1 MSSANNDLPRYD
13 IEISDGANKVGLRV
27 TAGKASAI
35 RRIPRGQGVE
45 DKEHT
50 QSDWSGG
57 RGASVVADDPDKFF
71 DSYAALTDRS
81 GQITPAPLPGFGIV
95 ENSLAWRNV
104 NVWPS
109 REAANAPYLYTVI
122 QPGDVLGWRFT
133 IAATYSNPHVFWWSS
148 MPEAS
153 DLAIQM
159 YTDAAGVPGTGVYS
173 ANALGEVSHNIR
185 LHYVRNPL
193 YPLIAGTYWLV
204 LENNGDL
211 PVTVVTTA
219 TTSADSG
226 TRVDGV
232 WASNTGRIP
241 YYHVGDFGITNQL
254 GGKFFEYKRQLYYA
268 ASLESGSQVYM
279 NGERGLA
286 NYTGA
291 ATTTVVSPTSWVND
305 IFNGCVYVVTNGPYA
320 GESVFIGDTTA
331 AGVVTLL
338 NAGRHTYASPHEYAI
353 LGHDRWIQRVNAAG
367 SAITDVAVVGEWVY
381 LARGDSADIIRYR
394 EYNNAGTWTV
404 EAVTETGVRA
414 HLLKVVTRAG
424 KKVIYRIWGG
434 ANSLTRQYFSK
445 ADVPAAWGTAL
456 VFGADAPV
464 SVDGSPCQ
472 AILDFD
478 GEIWLTTES
487 DVYEIH
493 DTGGG
498 EFATKRPGPSEASM
512 RDPYNGL
519 GAVWWNTN
527 FYFAYQEGYM
537 RVYGRTVDDIGPNR
551 GEGLPSDRRGNIV
564 SAAPMFG
571 TMAVALSSNVNNRM
585 YGTIMLTTAPGGSW
599 HEIFRAPLYDI
610 PIGSLFYQSIPT
622 VANRLWFV
630 LGDHLMYLVMPNTAQ
645 NVLNDYNYMQVFSTA
660 YQAGMLYSPVAE
672 VTMPWTDF
680 GAPDRDHYWRE
691 LRVYTENMGAGAV
704 KTGIGTNLGTA
715 TIRPTLTIWPNT
727 EASLADIDTSPYQF
741 IPVNQRGNR
750 AQLRLEIRGSN
761 ASIPPVLRSYSLM
774 ARQFNEVRYDININ
788 FAHMDR
794 LQLVNG
800 GQANDE
806 SEQTMAVLA
815 QLADWQENGSLL
827 TLTSR
832 HPAFDGI
839 HGHIDPVPITAMSF
853 DPNEKRVTGAIVF
866 REV

>member
-1 MSSANNDLPRYD
+1 MTAANQDLPRWD
-13 IEISDGANKVGLRV
+13 IEITDGTNRVGLR
-27 TAGKASAI
+27 TTNGLPTAI

-81 GQITPAPLPGFGIV
+81 GQITPAPLPGFGII
-95 ENSLAWRNV
+95 EQTSTWPNS

-109 REAANAPYLYTVI
+109 RTQGNAPYLYTVI
-122 QPGDVLGWRFT
+122 EPGDMLGCRFT
-133 IAATYSNPHVFWWSS
+133 ASATYLNPYVFWWSS

-153 DLAIQM
+153 ELIAHIYADS
-159 YTDAAGVPGTGVYS
+159 AGVPGAGVYS
-173 ANALGEVSHNIR
+173 ANAYGEVTSNIR
-185 LHYVRNPL
+185 LHYTRTSISSISP
-193 YPLIAGTYWLV
+193 GTYWLV

-211 PVTVVTTA
+211 PITVVTTA

-241 YYHVGDFGITNQL
+241 YYHIGNFGIANQN

-268 ASLESGSQVYM
+268 ANLEGTSRLYM

-286 NYTGA
+286 NWTGITQ
-291 ATTTVVSPTSWVND
+291 TTAVAPTSWAND

-320 GESVFIGDTTA
+320 GESVFIGDTTSG
-331 AGVVTLL
+331 GVVTLD
-338 NAGRHTYASPHEYAI
+338 NGTRHTYASPHEYAI
-353 LGHDRWIQRVNAAG
+353 LGHDRWLERISVAAG
-367 SAITDVAVVGEWVY
+367 AITDVAVVGEWVY
-381 LARGDSADIIRYR
+381 LARGDSLDIIRYR
-394 EYNNAGTWTV
+394 EYNNAGTWTA
-404 EAVTETGVRA
+404 EAVTEAGVRA
-414 HLLKVVTRAG
+414 ELLKVVTRAG
-424 KKVIYRIWGG
+424 KKVIYRVWGG
-434 ANSLTRQYFSK
+434 SGALTRQYFGK

-464 SVDGSPCQ
+464 SVDGSPAQ

-493 DTGGG
+493 DTGAG
-498 EFATKRPGPSEASM
+498 EFSAKRPGPSESSM

-527 FYFAYQEGYM
+527 FYFSYQEGFM

-551 GEGLPSDRRGNIV
+551 GDGLPSDRRGNIV

-571 TMAVALSSNVNNRM
+571 TMAVAISSNVNNRM

-599 HEIFRAPLYDI
+599 HEVFRAPWYNI

-622 VANRLWFV
+622 ISNRLWFT

-645 NVLNDYNYMQVFSTA
+645 NVLNDYNYMQLYTSE
-660 YQAGMLYSPVAE
+660 YQNGMLYSPVAE

-691 LRVYTENMGAGAV
+691 LRVYTENMGTGAV
-704 KTGIGTNLGTA
+704 KPGIGVNLGTA
-715 TIRPTLTIWPNT
+715 SIKPTLTIWPDTENT
-727 EASLADIDTSPYQF
+727 LTDITTSPYQY
-741 IPVNQRGNR
+741 ISVNQRGNR
-750 AQLRLEIRGSN
+750 AQLRLELRGSN

-774 ARQFNEVRYDININ
+774 ARQFNEVRYDLNIN
-788 FAHMDR
+788 FEHMDQM
-794 LQLVNG
+794 QLVHG
-800 GQANDE
+800 GQAQDAAD
-806 SEQTMAVLA
+806 QTLAVLA
-815 QLADWQENGSLL
+815 QLDAWQENGALL
-827 TLTSR
+827 TMTSR
-832 HPAFDGI
+832 HPAFDGLQ
-839 HGHIDPVPITAMSF
+839 GHIDPVPLTAVSF
-853 DPNEKRVTGAIVF
+853 DPAEKKVTGAIVF